1 MMDGMVNQFLFK
13 AVLLSFLSVI
23 FWGLLKEASIV
34 NMLIKGTLTALAVYF
49 TVLIYLSFTR
59 MILKSGGKVN
69 KETEENETT

>member
-59 MILKSGGKVN
+59 LILKSGGKVN

>member
-1 MMDGMVNQFLFK
+1 MDGMVNQFLFK

-34 NMLIKGTLTALAVYF
+34 NMLIKGTLTALEVYF